1 VRWSA
6 NWERWTVAVA
16 AVNPPRSATARKV
29 SSQSKSTLR
38 SCPGTG
44 LLAPVKDPR
53 FTQIKPWQT
62 TATMR
67 IADVVFG
74 MTRW

>member
-1 VRWSA
+1 
-6 NWERWTVAVA
+6 
-16 AVNPPRSATARKV
+16 
-29 SSQSKSTLR
+29 
-38 SCPGTG
+38 
-44 LLAPVKDPR
+44 VKDPR